1 MWKRCLLAPKRLC
14 LFYHTSAL
22 LNSNSRPTSFRPFSS
37 KDENDLVQVITTKPR
52 HVLKYVRQQV
62 WKSRKRELQFRNSV
76 THIMIVLQEFL
87 RKEVIT
93 PGVASDIM
101 EGILEECVTYS
112 QHDMAHLLFR
122 AFMRFRKYSCQISV
136 SAIRNL
142 FESYKTSENK
152 DLMLQLVEEMKGDTA
167 LRSLCIA
174 GYLFAGKEAEAEE
187 MVGSLSYATLPEED
201 VIALIEGYAKLMKGE
216 KVLKIVREHISEESK
231 ASPVCDVALRALF
244 RAKDGDSFE
253 ELFELVKEKKII
265 LQQPTFVVVLRQKLK
280 IVTTPESI
288 QEIENELIELGYQP
302 SISGGSVL
310 ISAFVRLIQY
320 GDHGSEELMLTK
332 VDTLLAS
339 IESRIKEGD
348 PENDISAAHVR
359 AVIRGYGAAGKPD
372 EMKAAWKTL
381 QISGI
386 VDDIRVYN
394 ELFKWYSLMGN
405 VKEVLALKEEATSA
419 SINLDSNSYTWIFR
433 SLGKFYPRHVQELF
447 DEINERKIRPDI
459 HLYNSLLGVFGDLGH
474 IERVKSIQA
483 EMRKRYEAG
492 TLEYTSI
499 TFAVLLR
506 IYQKD
511 VDTAEKLYQEAKTMN
526 LHDHPHVLTS
536 MLHVFAFADPTGK
549 KMEEFLETIESW
561 STDVYNVLLNKYS
574 RDKNVDKFNETIEKM
589 KKDDV
594 PMNDVTF
601 GTLITAFARWRDSEK
616 VNEVI
621 QLLKEHEGQV
631 SATFYSVLASSLN
644 RMGKS
649 SGVDEAWEDLV
660 SSKLFPDME
669 VYNQF
674 LALYSRQHN
683 VNKMQS
689 VLNNM
694 MKQVPPNPVTATT
707 VLDMLGKTGHV
718 AEMEDLFKDMKD
730 TPDTLP
736 TSVTFHQ
743 MMNTYAKTGDILKM
757 EKLYEEFK
765 KQGYTENAVTY
776 NILMDG
782 YGRAK
787 RFEQLKELMEKRKKE
802 GISID
807 DRAYCILITSFGR
820 SRLLEEVQRLFDEVR
835 SPVHCHLL
843 SKRVLWSLIDAF
855 CRCNDEQSVERC
867 VELMR
872 AASPTKELA
881 VYEQLKLIS
890 FYCRMGNMVKVED
903 IVALLHEKN
912 EEVSYT
918 AANALARGYS
928 KIGRFEKC
936 VEWLHYLRDKNWAPD
951 PSTALHLSTAF
962 LKGGLHDQAKQILE
976 WRRQYV
982 KHSSVEKSEPTP

>member
-1 MWKRCLLAPKRLC
+1 MWKRWLLAPKRVSLLSC
-14 LFYHTSAL
+14 SSIL
-22 LNSNSRPTSFRPFSS
+22 LNSGSRPTFRPFSS

-93 PGVASDIM
+93 PSVASNIM

-122 AFMRFRKYSCQISV
+122 AFMRFRKYGCQISV
-136 SAIRNL
+136 KAVRNL

-152 DLMLQLVEEMKGDTA
+152 DLMLQLVDEMKEDSE

-187 MVGSLSYATLPEED
+187 LLGGTSYESLPKED
-201 VIALIEGYAKLMKGE
+201 IVALVEGYAKLMKGD
-216 KVLKIVREHISEESK
+216 KVVTIVRELLSDEST
-231 ASPVCDVALRALF
+231 ASTVCDVALRALF
-244 RAKDGDSFE
+244 HAKDSAAFSEVFGI
-253 ELFELVKEKKII
+253 VKERKIQ
-265 LQQPTFVVVLRQKLK
+265 LPQATFVAILRQKLRA
-280 IVTTPESI
+280 VTKSESI
-288 QEIENELIELGYQP
+288 QEVESELIDMGYEP
-302 SISGGSVL
+302 SIAGASVI

-332 VDTLLAS
+332 VDTLLSS
-339 IESRIKEGD
+339 IESRIKEGN
-348 PENDISAAHVR
+348 PEDDISAAHVR

-372 EMKAAWKTL
+372 EMKAAWKSL
-381 QISGI
+381 QFDGI
-386 VDDIRVYN
+386 ANDIRVYN

-405 VKEVLALKEEATSA
+405 VKEVLSLKEEANAA
-419 SINLDSNSYTWIFR
+419 SITLDANSYTWIFR
-433 SLGKFYPRHVQELF
+433 SLGKFYPRHVEELY
-447 DEINERKIRPDI
+447 EELNAKHIRPDI
-459 HLYNSLLGVFGDLGH
+459 HLFNSLLGVLGDLGQ
-474 IERVKSIQA
+474 IDRVKSIQA
-483 EMRKRYEAG
+483 EMQKRHEGG

-511 VDTAEKLYQEAKTMN
+511 LDAAEKIYEQAKRMN

-536 MLHVFAFADPTGK
+536 MLHVLAFADPGGK
-549 KMEEFLETIESW
+549 KMEEFLGSIEHW

-574 RDKNVDKFNETIEKM
+574 REKNVEKFNETIEKM
-589 KKDDV
+589 KKEDV

-601 GTLITAFARWRDSEK
+601 GTLITAFARWGDSEK

-631 SATFYSVLASSLN
+631 SATFYSVLASSLS
-644 RMGKS
+644 RMGKA

-683 VNKMQS
+683 VGKMQS

-718 AEMEDLFKDMKD
+718 TEMEDLFKDMKD

-743 MMNTYAKTGDILKM
+743 MMNTYAKNGDILKM
-757 EKLYEEFK
+757 EKIHEEFR

-782 YGRAK
+782 YGRSK
-787 RFEQLKELMEKRKKE
+787 RFEQLKELMEKRQKE
-802 GISID
+802 GILVD

-835 SPVHCHLL
+835 SPTNCHLL

-855 CRCNDEQSVERC
+855 CRCRDEQSIERC
-867 VELMR
+867 VELMK
-872 AASPTKELA
+872 AATPTKELA
-881 VYEQLKLIS
+881 IYEQLKLIS
-890 FYCRMGNMVKVED
+890 YYCRMGNMEKVED
-903 IVALLHEKN
+903 IVSFIQDKK
-912 EEVSYT
+912 EEVSYS

-928 KIGRFEKC
+928 QIGRFEKC
-936 VEWLHYLRDKNWAPD
+936 VEWLHYLRDRNWAPD

-962 LKGGLHDQAKQILE
+962 LKAGLHDQAKQILE

-982 KHSSVEKSEPTP
+982 KHSTTEETEPTA